1 MDAEAFSPENASLF
15 SRINYGRVGHRS
27 DDTVMSEGTC
37 WLAFIGG
44 SMSGGEIFLILLA
57 LLLLFGSKNLP
68 SIARNLGKSM
78 ESFRKASRDVTDEI
92 MRADLDRDPP
102 ARPTTPKPPVSAATP
117 ASDPPEAE
125 GLRVTPS
132 AHAVERDEHDRA

>member
-1 MDAEAFSPENASLF
+1 
-15 SRINYGRVGHRS
+15 
-27 DDTVMSEGTC
+27 MSEGPF
-37 WLAFIGG
+37 WLGFIGS
-44 SMSGGEIFLILLA
+44 SMSGGEIILILLA

-78 ESFRKASRDVTDEI
+78 EAFRKASRDVTDEI

-102 ARPTTPKPPVSAATP
+102 ARTPPPKPVAPPAASDATP
-117 ASDPPEAE
+117 EAQE
-125 GLRVTPS
+125 LRVTPS

>member
-1 MDAEAFSPENASLF
+1 
-15 SRINYGRVGHRS
+15 
-27 DDTVMSEGTC
+27 MSEGTC
-37 WLAFIGG
+37 WLGFIGG

-102 ARPTTPKPPVSAATP
+102 ARSTKPPAPSTPPATK
-117 ASDPPEAE
+117 PEE
-125 GLRVTPS
+125 ELRVTPS
-132 AHAVERDEHDRA
+132 AHAVERDDHDRA